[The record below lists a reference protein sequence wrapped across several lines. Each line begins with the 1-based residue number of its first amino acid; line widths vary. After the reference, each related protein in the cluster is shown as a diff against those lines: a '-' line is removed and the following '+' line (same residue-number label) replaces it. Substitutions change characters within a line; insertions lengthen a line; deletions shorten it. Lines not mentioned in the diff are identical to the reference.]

1 MASFPVPSTSP
12 SDMGE
17 VPWTTRAVAL
27 SVDRAS
33 SSRSRLRAQRMFPSA
48 SNDARSP
55 PVSTMNTSKLV
66 FPTTSSTRTFC
77 STGCRICTGHPL
89 LALCHWVSRT
99 YTSPMEVPIMMWY
112 LSDASRLT
120 TTGVASA
127 HAPIPLCA
135 SEFMPAVPPSTM
147 SPRGADQS
155 VDKSSTSWTD
165 QYFHLKLYPKI
176 ALATYLPL
184 KSSVSSPPST
194 LACFPKL
201 LPSTPPGPPPLHSSS
216 SK

>member
-1 MASFPVPSTSP
+1 MYS
-12 SDMGE
+12 
-17 VPWTTRAVAL
+17 L
-27 SVDRAS
+27 
-33 SSRSRLRAQRMFPSA
+33 
-48 SNDARSP
+48 
-55 PVSTMNTSKLV
+55 
-66 FPTTSSTRTFC
+66 
-77 STGCRICTGHPL
+77 
-89 LALCHWVSRT
+89 
-99 YTSPMEVPIMMWY
+99 
-112 LSDASRLT
+112 
-120 TTGVASA
+120 
-127 HAPIPLCA
+127 PLCA

-155 VDKSSTSWTD
+155 VDRSSTSWTD
-165 QYFHLKLYPKI
+165 QYFHLRRRWQKSRAQLLTFTLSGSKMNIKSKNANMQTWPLGPKWPASIRFFAFKSTNCCDTNREGTREQQFVSTQGATLIRSVLFTAPTMRELVSGSNVATYGHDQRTHLKLYPKI